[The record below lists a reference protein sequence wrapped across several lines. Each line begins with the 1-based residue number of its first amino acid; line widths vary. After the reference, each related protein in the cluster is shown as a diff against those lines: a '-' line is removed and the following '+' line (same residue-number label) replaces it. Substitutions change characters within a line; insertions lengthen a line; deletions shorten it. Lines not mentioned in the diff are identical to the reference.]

1 MRSPVASARRDTD
14 GNPAWTFRVTD
25 ALLQDNRR
33 VAFPKE
39 VAAQLGCKPGALTR
53 VVVEDPMGCRKLTV
67 FLEESDPQRTV
78 VLSIAEPLK
87 NIGARS
93 EQSVDLV
100 ITGRRRVALR
110 LNGASRNR
118 EPTAE
123 PLHFDAPAD
132 DLPSIASSD
141 PPAPWGSPPT
151 SLLPRWYLVSHGHKA
166 LPREFTSAYPA
177 TRHVRDLERFWEHYD
192 EPVRAE
198 SAWTLRDMAMRMLPP
213 EGLKVLPPHLD
224 VDELDRLPLANRTRN
239 CLRAGLAN
247 GALAEATLGQL
258 MRLPSFGIASLLDL
272 MCVLEAAEDFEWP
285 AAAVGTA
292 QTAEASAHAEVTFQH
307 RTIPEAVLQS
317 DAVEL
322 IATAATEFRGATTF
336 GDLLRLDLSD
346 LIAAAEADAGLDDLP
361 LGIDAPTVTDRAV
374 EMVSA
379 TLAQMTDIERLA
391 VLGRVASDS
400 PMTLA
405 ELAERAGLS
414 RERIRQ
420 IVRKAQEKLE
430 DAAGPALRI
439 LELIAHQRLG
449 EVTTVLKTETAT
461 TELLPQPEGEVAQQA
476 LLVARRMLGAM
487 LGYECREGLC
497 LSPAAVEAAEA
508 LKGAVDELVDDAGLI
523 STDRLQSALA
533 PEWHD
538 HSELFTRWIG
548 WHRLFDHVAPRA
560 TVRAR
565 VKAALFKI
573 GSPATKAELAQ
584 ESSLSEQQVA
594 GALSNIPS
602 VARADKHRWGLREW
616 IDDIYEGI
624 PAEIVQRIN
633 EDGGSTR
640 LNRLLDEIPRLFGV
654 TEGSVWAYLNTPAFC
669 VEHGWVSEA
678 TQSDIQLGR
687 LDDVISGH
695 DETGDPY
702 YTFQAYDRYLDG
714 YSLQGVPP
722 EVAAALGCEFGSRST
737 ARVRSPEGAQDIS
750 VIWRK
755 TSMHGPEIG
764 RLGPALHAL
773 RAREGTPISLIIHNA
788 AEVSFGVG
796 AAGDWRAAESEALFE
811 SPHTAASSH
820 ADTGPA
826 RTLGGVQVAG
836 PLRARFSYK
845 LDSSDNLPSD
855 QRAHSSPTLR
865 RVPKE

>member
-1 MRSPVASARRDTD
+1 
-14 GNPAWTFRVTD
+14 
-25 ALLQDNRR
+25 
-33 VAFPKE
+33 
-39 VAAQLGCKPGALTR
+39 
-53 VVVEDPMGCRKLTV
+53 MGCRKLTV
-67 FLEESDPQRTV
+67 CLEEGDPPRTV

-87 NIGARS
+87 NIGACS

-100 ITGRRRVALR
+100 VTGRRRVALR

-118 EPTAE
+118 EPTAA
-123 PLHFDAPAD
+123 PQDFVAPAE
-132 DLPSIASSD
+132 DLPPIASSD

-151 SLLPRWYLVSHGHKA
+151 PLLPRWYLVSHGHKA

-322 IATAATEFRGATTF
+322 IAAAATEFRGATTF
-336 GDLLRLDLSD
+336 GDLLRLDLSE
-346 LIAAAEADAGLDDLP
+346 LITAAEADAGLDGLP
-361 LGIDAPTVTDRAV
+361 LGMDAPTVTDRAV

-391 VLGRVASDS
+391 VLGRVALDS

-420 IVRKAQEKLE
+420 IVRKAQEQLE

-439 LELIAHQRLG
+439 LEVIAHQRLG
-449 EVTTVLKTETAT
+449 EVTTVLKTETTT
-461 TELLPQPEGEVAQQA
+461 TELLPQPEAEVPQQA
-476 LLVARRMLGAM
+476 VLVARKMLGAM

-497 LSPAAVEAAEA
+497 LSPAAVEAAKA

-523 STDRLQSALA
+523 STERLWSALA

-548 WHRLFDHVAPRA
+548 WHHLFDHVAPRA

-565 VKAALFKI
+565 VKAALLKI

-584 ESSLSEQQVA
+584 ESSLSERQVA

-640 LNRLLDEIPRLFGV
+640 LNRVLDELPRLFGV
-654 TEGSVWAYLNTPAFC
+654 NEGSVWAYLNTPAFR

-678 TQSDIQLGR
+678 DGTGIDVGR
-687 LDDVISGH
+687 LDDVIDGR
-695 DETGDPY
+695 DDNDDPY
-702 YTFQAYDRYLDG
+702 WSFSVYDRHLDG
-714 YSLQGVPP
+714 YSLHSVPP
-722 EVAAALGCEFGSRST
+722 SVAAALGCYFGTKTT
-737 ARVRSPEGAQDIS
+737 AAVRSPHGCQDIS

-764 RLGPALHAL
+764 RLGPALRALGINESTSVSLTIHNPSEVTFSRAL
-773 RAREGTPISLIIHNA
+773 RPENPLPTKDSPLHAGTPTSFQQLPPTIGGITIA
-788 AEVSFGVG
+788 A
-796 AAGDWRAAESEALFE
+796 
-811 SPHTAASSH
+811 
-820 ADTGPA
+820 
-826 RTLGGVQVAG
+826 
-836 PLRARFSYK
+836 PLTARFKESRE
-845 LDSSDNLPSD
+845 P
-855 QRAHSSPTLR
+855 A
-865 RVPKE
+865 PKSVSIQGHDRL